1 LNKRQEEITMS
12 QLKQTPS
19 QTVGPFFA
27 YGLTPTQYG
36 YDLKS
41 LFTPVLAQPNAQGEH
56 IRITGQ
62 VFDGAGNAVMDA
74 MVEIAQPDGSGK
86 PIVSVADAE
95 ARGFTGFGRCGTGT
109 LPQSRYEFFTVKP
122 GAEAPGQAPFINVC
136 VTMRGL
142 LVHTFT
148 RIYFED
154 EVEANGKDAVL
165 ASVPAAR
172 RGTLVAKREAAGA
185 GAVYRFD
192 IYMQGDK
199 ETVFFDL

>member
-1 LNKRQEEITMS
+1 MS

-74 MVEIAQPDGSGK
+74 MVEIAQPDGRDR
-86 PIVSVADAE
+86 PAALRMARDLQVEHAIETDHHPEAREDRRIVQRRHVAE
-95 ARGFTGFGRCGTGT
+95 AEQPLRIDDSVDAPRDVVGGCRGEDTAMEPPARDH
-109 LPQSRYEFFTVKP
+109 RP
-122 GAEAPGQAPFINVC
+122 GAARVSRFHGHAP
-136 VTMRGL
+136 
-142 LVHTFT
+142 
-148 RIYFED
+148 
-154 EVEANGKDAVL
+154 NG
-165 ASVPAAR
+165 SSSAA
-172 RGTLVAKREAAGA
+172 
-185 GAVYRFD
+185 
-192 IYMQGDK
+192 
-199 ETVFFDL
+199 